1 MTSSNVRFPHETETT
16 QANEGVT
23 RPALHQAR
31 ERSTYA
37 DPTKKMD
44 PGAAGEPTAKR
55 AKKDKE
61 DPLVRRRKELI
72 LEVAN
77 ARVAMNA
84 EGNKAVR
91 KVTKSLLKALR
102 SVCADLEAANHKL
115 LGKLPP
121 EMWQKIVDD
130 NLHQND
136 LPALAMT
143 CRFFREKQKDLGWK
157 LETDFKANRLLEL
170 RKSGNMLSHS
180 FGWYRWVC
188 DTFEI
193 LPGCEWDDERVKGAV
208 YEGNLLNCAAFQG
221 SVDVLRRLLEE
232 KGWDLNEY
240 TGWWAGAGGSV

>member
-1 MTSSNVRFPHETETT
+1 MHKKAS
-16 QANEGVT
+16 
-23 RPALHQAR
+23 
-31 ERSTYA
+31 ERSTYV
-37 DPTKKMD
+37 DPTTTMAG
-44 PGAAGEPTAKR
+44 GAESSSSAAKR
-55 AKKDKE
+55 AKVDKDV
-61 DPLVRRRKELI
+61 LRRNELI
-72 LEVAN
+72 LGVTN
-77 ARVAMNA
+77 ARAKAKELVREA
-84 EGNKAVR
+84 EEAGEKIVR
-91 KVTKSLLKALR
+91 EARQSLAHELP
-102 SVCADLEAANHKL
+102 SVCAKLGAKNRKL
-115 LGKLPP
+115 LGKLFPDL
-121 EMWQKIVDD
+121 WQKIIDEY
-130 NLHQND
+130 LHQND
-136 LPALAMT
+136 LLALAMT